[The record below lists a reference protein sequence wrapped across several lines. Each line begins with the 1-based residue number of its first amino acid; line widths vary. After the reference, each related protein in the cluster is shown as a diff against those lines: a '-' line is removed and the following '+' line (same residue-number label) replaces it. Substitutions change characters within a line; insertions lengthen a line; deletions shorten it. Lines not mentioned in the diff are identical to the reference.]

1 MIFFGL
7 LFENKPQDRVGATTR
22 VPVSVLMAIIQLT
35 EFLGQQDPGHEADT
49 VVMTPGP
56 PLPSEG
62 KETLSL
68 RQKSLREEILARKR
82 KQKQQIEN
90 ILRAEAVME
99 EFMQEAAAVA
109 GPPTRPAVPAA
120 VFTQQDGF
128 MFMTLPVVI

>member
-1 MIFFGL
+1 
-7 LFENKPQDRVGATTR
+7 
-22 VPVSVLMAIIQLT
+22 MAIIQLT
-35 EFLGQQDPGHEADT
+35 EFLGQQDPDQDPDT
-49 VVMTPGP
+49 VVEMPGP
-56 PLPSEG
+56 PLQSPSPTLG

-68 RQKSLREEILARKR
+68 RQKSLRDEILARKR

-120 VFTQQDGF
+120 VFTEQDGF